1 MICAKAPETSA
12 SLCAVLSEFRLP
24 WQCQTSIDVVGTE
37 GCAVASSAEGL
48 GPYGAGFFKELGRAV
63 GDAHNA
69 IDNAIGEAIST
80 AVGLMKN
87 DMYQRSN

>member
-1 MICAKAPETSA
+1 MRELNSCEINEVS
-12 SLCAVLSEFRLP
+12 
-24 WQCQTSIDVVGTE
+24 
-37 GCAVASSAEGL
+37 
-48 GPYGAGFFKELGRAV
+48 GAGFFKELGRAV